1 MDREGDVQRRRS
13 VTLVIGDDF
22 DTSESAYPAQRA
34 FTAPSSHNLNGS
46 PYPTPSNPLI
56 EPVLR
61 SPTSGSSPSSAYTTP
76 LPLTR
81 ILSPDAPPGSVDI
94 EHRPRKG
101 DGYNSPP
108 SPWRLFRQKYF
119 KNSKE
124 HERLYPGYAPR
135 DSLRNSLRNDI
146 HELWMALAETQN
158 KLVNGSSQIK
168 SVSFD
173 IPSSSRLCQ
182 SSSLSPATDHQG
194 GSDDNGANFTTRND
208 GNFNLTLNNVVLLS
222 CEPDQLQTVERV
234 CTGVLQL
241 RPRTTSTTPTITRA
255 GGTKPNMHED

>member
-119 KNSKE
+119 KN
-124 HERLYPGYAPR
+124 
-135 DSLRNSLRNDI
+135 
-146 HELWMALAETQN
+146 
-158 KLVNGSSQIK
+158 
-168 SVSFD
+168 
-173 IPSSSRLCQ
+173 CQ
-182 SSSLSPATDHQG
+182 QAQEE
-194 GSDDNGANFTTRND
+194 A
-208 GNFNLTLNNVVLLS
+208 
-222 CEPDQLQTVERV
+222 
-234 CTGVLQL
+234 
-241 RPRTTSTTPTITRA
+241 
-255 GGTKPNMHED
+255 